1 MPATAASRPALLA
14 VPALARVASDAELT
28 DLADL
33 DLTALHLGAVPR
45 RDGAYTVFARGVDL
59 DGRTHM
65 LAMRVVARDVTSVR
79 LALFAELLRRGLRAQ
94 RAILVSTDRSWP
106 VAMRVRAA
114 FGARA
119 VFLNT

>member
-1 MPATAASRPALLA
+1 MPATAASLPA
-14 VPALARVASDAELT
+14 VPAVARVASDAELT

-33 DLTALHLGAVPR
+33 DLTALHLGAVKR
-45 RDGAYTVFARGVDL
+45 RDGTYTVFARSVDL

-65 LAMRVVARDVTSVR
+65 LAMRVVARDVTSER
-79 LALFAELLRRGLRAQ
+79 LALFADLLRRGLRAR
-94 RAILVSTDRSWP
+94 RAIVVSTDRSWP